1 MKSLLVSLAI
11 ILMLCA
17 GVGSAAQRGRG
28 LTGDWDMK
36 LNFDGG
42 EMASILSFAKDTEGK
57 LSAQWITIMGIGKAN
72 NITHEGKDIRFTLTG
87 RFGDQD
93 YTSDFVGTLQKGSLS
108 GRLTNDQ
115 SEITTEGKKLKRMPL
130 IVGTWNMTITMGE
143 REFETVLVVRSD
155 KQNQLKAEW
164 QSQWGEHS
172 ISDVQFKAGKL
183 TFSRV
188 STFEERKWETT
199 YEGTLKAH
207 ALTGAFTSEQGKLPA
222 NGKRVGAL
230 LVGKWDLTMESYQ
243 GTSKQRLTVLPDLS
257 ARFGSMPITKIGL
270 EEGRV
275 DFKLVLPFDGN
286 EYEIGFTGELKARKL
301 TGKLTTAQGTSD
313 VIGTK
318 IRIVRKKK

>member
-1 MKSLLVSLAI
+1 MKSILVSLAI
-11 ILMLCA
+11 VLILCT
-17 GVGSAAQRGRG
+17 GVGTAAQRGRS
-28 LTGDWDMK
+28 LIGDWDMK

-42 EMASILSFAKDTEGK
+42 EMGSILSFARDTEGK
-57 LSAQWITIMGIGKAN
+57 LTAQWISIMGMGDTR
-72 NITHEGKDIRFTLTG
+72 NIKQEGKDLSFTLTG

-93 YTSDFVGTLQKGSLS
+93 YSGDFVGTLQKGTLS
-108 GRLTNDQ
+108 GRLSSAD
-115 SEITTEGKKLKRMPL
+115 SEITTEGKKLKRMSL

-155 KQNQLKAEW
+155 EQNQLKAEW

-172 ISDVQFKAGKL
+172 ISDVQFKNGKL

-199 YEGTLKAH
+199 YEGSLKAH

-222 NGKRVGAL
+222 NGKRVGGP
-230 LVGKWDLTMESYQ
+230 LVGKWDLAMESYQ
-243 GTSKQRLTVLPDLS
+243 GASKQRLTVLPDLS
-257 ARFGSMPITKIGL
+257 ARFGSMPIKKIGL

-301 TGKLTTAQGTSD
+301 TGKLTTAQGTSE
-313 VIGTK
+313 VTGTK